1 MSQIFGPR
9 LSADRI
15 GSSFLIAFARSCSV
29 QMIGLTLRLT
39 RRESSSSLPS
49 MLDEVPRAVRTK
61 RSMSLL
67 TSSVFAAWEPK
78 TKAARTPR
86 SLRNRSPS

>member
-9 LSADRI
+9 LSAVRM
-15 GSSFLIAFARSCSV
+15 GSSLFSAFARSCSV

-39 RRESSSSLPS
+39 RRDSSSSLPS
-49 MLDEVPRAVRTK
+49 MLDEVPGAVSTK

-78 TKAARTPR
+78 MKAASTPG
-86 SLRNRSPS
+86 SLRSVSPS